1 MSNPIVYSPQAL
13 TNALNKGYFYIGT
26 NDVGKGPTS
35 STGYFDGV
43 TPSNNQY
50 VIYYYKDGSTKIYYC
65 SNGDQVYVITNRL
78 KSQNF
83 TTLESALNYIAT
95 QGDMMCVNREY
106 EPIVT
111 NGLVLNLDAGFVPSY
126 PMTGSTWYDLSDND
140 NDGTLTN
147 GPTFNSGNGGSIV
160 FDGVNDYIT
169 LSSSL
174 ESLTGTTEASLNMW
188 LKLNSGSNSSGRSG
202 LINLTSQNTTNG
214 NLYYYKN
221 TGNVGGIWLN
231 IFRTNRVYT
240 GDWQPTVDGTLWH
253 NLTITTTPGV
263 NGWKMYLNGILR
275 YQTTGQNTVNINSS
289 IIGGIRLGQNSGSR
303 DLWGNISLTSI
314 YNRALTPTEV
324 LQNYNAQKGRF
335 GL

>member
-1 MSNPIVYSPQAL
+1 MSNPVTYSPQAL

-95 QGDMMCVNREY
+95 QGDMLCVNREY

-147 GPTFNSGNGGSIV
+147 GPTFNSANGGSIV
-160 FDGVNDYIT
+160 FDGTDDEVNIPILSIFNTPSVTYEVWANLQNRNNRHILYVNWGGNSLEANSNRSVVFYN
-169 LSSSL
+169 LSSAGQQGAVTSL
-174 ESLTGTTEASLNMW
+174 SVFEWDTWVHFAGTYDDDSKTLKTYVNGVLLATRLNIPSTNYGVSTH
-188 LKLNSGSNSSGRSG
+188 KISG
-202 LINLTSQNTTNG
+202 TNFG
-214 NLYYYKN
+214 NGGIK
-221 TGNVGGIWLN
+221 GNVQIV
-231 IFRTNRVYT
+231 R
-240 GDWQPTVDGTLWH
+240 H
-253 NLTITTTPGV
+253 
-263 NGWKMYLNGILR
+263 
-275 YQTTGQNTVNINSS
+275 
-289 IIGGIRLGQNSGSR
+289 
-303 DLWGNISLTSI
+303 
-314 YNRALTPTEV
+314 YNRALTSSEI

>member
-1 MSNPIVYSPQAL
+1 MSNPVTYSPQAL

-50 VIYYYKDGSTKIYYC
+50 VIYYYKNGSTKVYYC
-65 SNGDQVYVITNRL
+65 NNGDQVYVITNRL

-83 TTLESALNYIAT
+83 TTLQSALNYIAT
-95 QGDMMCVNREY
+95 QGDMLCVNREY

-147 GPTFNSGNGGSIV
+147 SPTFSSTNGGNIV
-160 FDGVNDYIT
+160 FDGTDDFIDIGYKIDLLNNDITQEAWVNTDVMINWHGIISNMPSWGTGFSLQIGPIQKIAAMISGAYLTTSWTPLVGVWYHIVAT
-169 LSSSL
+169 HRSSDN
-174 ESLTGTTEASLNMW
+174 LNV
-188 LKLNSGSNSSGRSG
+188 LYVNGVQENSVIREISYVGNAVTKIGVFYTSNSLPFDGKMGPVRS
-202 LINLTSQNTTNG
+202 
-214 NLYYYKN
+214 
-221 TGNVGGIWLN
+221 
-231 IFRTNRVYT
+231 
-240 GDWQPTVDGTLWH
+240 
-253 NLTITTTPGV
+253 
-263 NGWKMYLNGILR
+263 
-275 YQTTGQNTVNINSS
+275 
-289 IIGGIRLGQNSGSR
+289 
-303 DLWGNISLTSI
+303 
-314 YNRALTPTEV
+314 YNRALTSSEV
-324 LQNYNAQKGRF
+324 FQNYNAQKGRF